1 MKMLYR
7 IKNETLED
15 IAAKFSI
22 PKSEILKINLIKSE
36 DIKKGKILILD
47 KKTGVR
53 YTVRP
58 FDTIEKIAAQFN
70 LNAKAICD
78 YNGITEVFL
87 GELIYI
93 PINEKNQN

>member
-7 IKNETLED
+7 IKNESIED

-22 PKSEILKINLIKSE
+22 PKSEILKINFIKSE
-36 DIKKGKILILD
+36 DIKKGKILMLD
-47 KKTGVR
+47 KKNGVR

-58 FDTIEKIAAQFN
+58 FDTLQKIGAKFN
-70 LNAKAICD
+70 LSAKAISD

-93 PINEKNQN
+93 PINEK